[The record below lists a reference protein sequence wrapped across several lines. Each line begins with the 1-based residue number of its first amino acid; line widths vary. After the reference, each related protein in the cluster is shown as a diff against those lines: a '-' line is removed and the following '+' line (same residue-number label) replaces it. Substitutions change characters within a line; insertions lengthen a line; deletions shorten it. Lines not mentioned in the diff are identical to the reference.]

1 MLPKNKLER
10 AMDVEIEQVIALT
23 FKKMC
28 FGDESNSTRFL
39 MEGRSK
45 VLCRLFVESLE
56 SGGKGKKTTTEL

>member
-1 MLPKNKLER
+1 MLTKNKLER

-28 FGDESNSTRFL
+28 FGDESNPIQFL

-45 VLCRLFVESLE
+45 VLCRLFVVFRKW
-56 SGGKGKKTTTEL
+56 GKGKKTEL